1 MTGNIQIDQLVRTLL
16 QKESLEQCSLQE
28 LEQFAGRHPYFGAAQ
43 LLLAKKMQL
52 ENSDGY
58 REQLQ
63 KTYLFFHNPL
73 WVHRLLGETE
83 QAPPE
88 MEQANETARV
98 ADVTGGDNNK
108 TGLTMPAPVEET
120 PSEEV
125 PVEIATPV
133 PEETVAISTE
143 MQAEPVQPSEPVA
156 ENGAEAL
163 KEDNSAAN
171 NDALV
176 FEPYHTVDYFASQGI
191 RYRPEDKPQD
201 KFGRQLKSFTD
212 WLKVMKR
219 LPATEIAAAAEPAAE
234 KKVEQMAERS
244 LQEKDVVTE
253 AMADVWIKQGNRERA
268 REIYR
273 KLSLLDPSKSAYF
286 ASKIEELQ

>member
-58 REQLQ
+58 HEQLQ

-83 QAPPE
+83 QVPPE
-88 MEQANETARV
+88 MEQATETEPAADVKAVDNNETLPTDTA
-98 ADVTGGDNNK
+98 
-108 TGLTMPAPVEET
+108 PAKDSPA
-120 PSEEV
+120 
-125 PVEIATPV
+125 EIAAPV
-133 PEETVAISTE
+133 PEESAAPSIVMQTE
-143 MQAEPVQPSEPVA
+143 TDPPAAPVA
-156 ENGAEAL
+156 ENRSEVL
-163 KEDNSAAN
+163 KEDNGGAN

-191 RYRPEDKPQD
+191 RYKPEDKPQD

-219 LPATEIAAAAEPAAE
+219 LPATEIAAGTEPAAE

-244 LQEKDVVTE
+244 LQEKDVVAE

-268 REIYR
+268 RDIYH

-286 ASKIEELQ
+286 ASKIEALQ

>member
-58 REQLQ
+58 QEQLQ

-83 QAPPE
+83 QVPPE
-88 MEQANETARV
+88 MEQATETEQA
-98 ADVTGGDNNK
+98 ADVPRSDIVDT
-108 TGLTMPAPVEET
+108 TTEVSPPVAEAPA
-120 PSEEV
+120 
-125 PVEIATPV
+125 EIVSPA
-133 PEETVAISTE
+133 PEETVAMPEE
-143 MQAEPVQPSEPVA
+143 MRPETVQPADPVA
-156 ENGAEAL
+156 ENPSEAV
-163 KEDNSAAN
+163 KEDNGGAN

-191 RYRPEDKPQD
+191 RYKPEDKPQD

-219 LPATEIAAAAEPAAE
+219 LPATEIAAGTEPAAE